1 MATVFCLTPA
11 KKDKSPAKVS
21 RYQTNRYV
29 RLYVAKNLSR
39 NNLNQNES
47 TDSSDGGSLR
57 VTFWGVRGTLPAPGV
72 QFAEFGGHTSCV
84 EVSVPETSDNLPTSL
99 VLDAGTGIV
108 PYGDLALQNGQ
119 KTFHVLLSHFHYD
132 HIMGLTRF
140 APMFRPDVKIHFY
153 GQAKGG
159 MELRTIIEK
168 IFSFPFFPVEFRHLP
183 SRNNLFY
190 HTVVPGSPFEIDSL
204 VVIAHDL
211 HHPQQAIAYR
221 VWDHDLS
228 VSMVYATDHEHGTDS
243 DLSLAAFSRNT
254 DLLLFDTTY
263 TDEVYQSSRVGWGH
277 STARRGAEIAAMAE
291 VRSFGLFH
299 HDPDATDQ
307 QLMSKLLP
315 EALSYFPASFLCRE
329 GDNLSLRNI
338 PAEEQLP
345 MAVGG
350 GTPQRRTLLSKRRK
364 ISG

>member
-1 MATVFCLTPA
+1 MN
-11 KKDKSPAKVS
+11 SG
-21 RYQTNRYV
+21 
-29 RLYVAKNLSR
+29 
-39 NNLNQNES
+39 
-47 TDSSDGGSLR
+47 DSASDSMLR
-57 VTFWGVRGTLPAPGV
+57 VTFWGVRGTLPSPGV
-72 QFAEFGGHTSCV
+72 EFAEFGGNTSCV
-84 EVSVPETSDNLPTSL
+84 EVSLPPNSNNTPTSL

-108 PYGDLALQNGQ
+108 PYGDKALLQGQ
-119 KTFHVLLSHFHYD
+119 RTFHVLLSHFHYD

-140 APMFRPDVKIHFY
+140 APLFRPDVKIHFY

-159 MELRTIIEK
+159 MELHNIIEK

-183 SRNNLFY
+183 SKNNLFY

-211 HHPQQAIAYR
+211 HHPQQAVAYR

-263 TDEVYQSSRVGWGH
+263 TDEVYHNGKVGWGH

-299 HDPDATDQ
+299 HDPDSTDQ
-307 QLMSKLLP
+307 MLRTKLLP
-315 EALSYFPASFLCRE
+315 EALSSFPASFLCKER
-329 GDNLSLRNI
+329 DVLDLRSLS
-338 PAEEQLP
+338 AEDQLP

-350 GTPQRRTLLSKRRK
+350 GTPLRRTLLSKRRK